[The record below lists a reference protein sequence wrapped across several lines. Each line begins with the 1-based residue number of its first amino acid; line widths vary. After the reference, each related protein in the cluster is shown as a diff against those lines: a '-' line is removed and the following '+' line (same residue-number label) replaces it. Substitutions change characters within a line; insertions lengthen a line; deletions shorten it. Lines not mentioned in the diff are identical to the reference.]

1 LLTFINV
8 ADRITFAIFKSKFV
22 VLSMSEAVTNH
33 RDFIKTVTEIRS
45 TEEEYESIISS
56 AKLKAESMVSSAKSS
71 VSDQKRKFEEELVIS
86 KTAAMKKGSDDL
98 EKEVRQIVSK
108 SKSESESISTK
119 TLSDSVLSKM
129 AKDFLSSI

>member
-56 AKLKAESMVSSAKSS
+56 AKLKAESMVSSEGRD
-71 VSDQKRKFEEELVIS
+71 V
-86 KTAAMKKGSDDL
+86 
-98 EKEVRQIVSK
+98 
-108 SKSESESISTK
+108 
-119 TLSDSVLSKM
+119 
-129 AKDFLSSI
+129 

>member
-1 LLTFINV
+1 
-8 ADRITFAIFKSKFV
+8 
-22 VLSMSEAVTNH
+22 
-33 RDFIKTVTEIRS
+33 
-45 TEEEYESIISS
+45 
-56 AKLKAESMVSSAKSS
+56 
-71 VSDQKRKFEEELVIS
+71 
-86 KTAAMKKGSDDL
+86 MKKGSDDL

>member
-1 LLTFINV
+1 
-8 ADRITFAIFKSKFV
+8 
-22 VLSMSEAVTNH
+22 MSEAVTNH

-71 VSDQKRKFEEELVIS
+71 VSDQKRKLEEELVVS
-86 KTAAMKKGSDDL
+86 KTTAMKKGSDDL